1 MVQIPIVNL
10 IFFMSVPDSSNNL
23 SYNISKV
30 GLEKRI
36 ELLEMSQAVNLLG
49 SWEWDL
55 KTNKLLWTD
64 AMFQLRAV
72 PVSADNTVTLE
83 ENYKFVHT
91 EDEEMVK
98 EKFESLKQLQDVEFE
113 YRIVTLNGE
122 TKTVLA
128 WATMLRDENG
138 EPQFIRGTSQ
148 DISKLRHTEK
158 QLRELNQAFE
168 FAEEICNMGNWQ
180 YWLNTNKYVFSNN
193 LYRLFGCA
201 PGEFEATIENYLYYV
216 HPDDKKKASDDMQAA
231 IRNTGSFQSEYRII
245 KKDGSLKHVQ
255 NIGKLVTY
263 PGGEP
268 VMLGTTQ
275 DITDEVQILTQ
286 LEEKISFAEMLIENS
301 VDLIAAYD
309 LNLRCIAWN
318 RTCEERYHM
327 KKEDVI
333 GKHVLE
339 IYPQLKGFQCINDLE
354 RATKGEF
361 RYQTDQTLT
370 TLEGS
375 FEYYVIP
382 LKKARGEVFGALTI
396 THDLSEF
403 KKSAEKLNQL
413 NQTLEQKNQELERSN
428 DELAS
433 FSYVA
438 SHDLQ
443 EPLRKIQTFSKLIME
458 KDYAAISVQG
468 KDYLKRMESAA
479 QRMQVLID
487 DLLIFSR
494 TTTYPK
500 NFAPADLTAIL
511 EQVKRELKDS
521 IEEKNA
527 MVQASPLPVA
537 RVIAF
542 QFRQLLENLI
552 INSIKYSKPDI
563 APRILISSE
572 LVNGNDVKLPG
583 MALEKNYHKIIVADN
598 GIGFE
603 QQYSQRIFEL
613 FQRLHGKHEYPGTG
627 LGLAICKKIVQN
639 HNGFITGYGE
649 IGVGSTF
656 TIYIPVEL

>member
-1 MVQIPIVNL
+1 MNISDN
-10 IFFMSVPDSSNNL
+10 SNNATD
-23 SYNISKV
+23 NTNRDD
-30 GLEKRI
+30 LEKRI

-72 PVSADNTVTLE
+72 PVSADNTVTIE

-91 EDEEMVK
+91 EDKEIVK
-98 EKFESLKQLQDVEFE
+98 EKFESLKQQQDVEFE
-113 YRIVTLNGE
+113 YRIVTPNGE
-122 TKTVLA
+122 IKIVMA
-128 WATMLRDENG
+128 WASMFRDENG
-138 EPQFIRGTSQ
+138 DPQFIRGTSQ
-148 DISKLRHTEK
+148 DITKLRHTEK
-158 QLRELNQAFE
+158 QLRDLNHAFE
-168 FAEEICNMGNWQ
+168 FAEEIANMGNWQ

-193 LYRLFGCA
+193 FYRLFGCV
-201 PGEFEATIENYLYYV
+201 PGEFEATFENYLHYV
-216 HPDDKKKASDDMQAA
+216 HPDDKKKVSDDMQMA
-231 IRNTGSFQSEYRII
+231 IRHTQSYSSDYRII
-245 KKDGSLKHVQ
+245 KKDGDLRHVQ

-275 DITDEVQILTQ
+275 DITEEIQMLTQ

-309 LNLRCIAWN
+309 LNMRCIAWN
-318 RTCEERYHM
+318 RTCEERFNM
-327 KKEDVI
+327 RKEDVI

-339 IYPQLKGFQCINDLE
+339 IYPQLKGYQCINDLE

-375 FEYYVIP
+375 FEYYIIP
-382 LKKARGEVFGALTI
+382 LRKGRGEVFGALSI

-403 KKSAEKLNQL
+403 KKSAEKLKQL
-413 NQTLEQKNQELERSN
+413 NQSLEQKNQELERSN
-428 DELAS
+428 DELVS

-443 EPLRKIQTFSKLIME
+443 EPLRKIQTFSKLIMD
-458 KDYAAISVQG
+458 KDYESISDQG
-468 KDYLKRMESAA
+468 KDYLKRMESAS

-487 DLLIFSR
+487 DLLTLSR

-500 NFAPADLTAIL
+500 KFAPADLGVIL

-527 MVQASPLPVA
+527 VIESSPLPVA
-537 RVIAF
+537 LVIAF

-552 INSIKYSKPDI
+552 INSIKYSKPDE
-563 APRILISSE
+563 APRIIISSE
-572 LVNGNDVKLPG
+572 LVSGDNVKIPG
-583 MALEKNYHKIIVADN
+583 IALDKNYHKISLADN
-598 GIGFE
+598 GIGFD

-613 FQRLHGKHEYPGTG
+613 FQRLHGKQDYPGTG

-649 IGVGSTF
+649 IGVGSIF
-656 TIYIPVEL
+656 TVYIPVETNTK